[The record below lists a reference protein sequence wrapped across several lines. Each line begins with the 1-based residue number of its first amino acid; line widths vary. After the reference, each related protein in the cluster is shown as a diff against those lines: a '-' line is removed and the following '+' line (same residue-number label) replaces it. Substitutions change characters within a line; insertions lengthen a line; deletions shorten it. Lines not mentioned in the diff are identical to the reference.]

1 MIPEGSS
8 IQDFWASHT
17 SGYLEFTLVDEE
29 DEGADDS
36 FLESPKNETDEL
48 AEASEKGPG
57 GKLEAANG
65 HQKSIN

>member
-1 MIPEGSS
+1 M
-8 IQDFWASHT
+8 
-17 SGYLEFTLVDEE
+17 DEE

-57 GKLEAANG
+57 GTLGAANG
-65 HQKSIN
+65 H